1 MGGFS
6 LIDAGQTSAPTS
18 KQVVVEVGGRYGGP
32 PAGEVE
38 RTPSKK
44 KGRTPSRELEAMG
57 MGDRPPSYS
66 ASNSMVAFILS
77 K

>member
-18 KQVVVEVGGRYGGP
+18 KQVVVEVEGRGP
-32 PAGEVE
+32 LAGEV
-38 RTPSKK
+38 
-44 KGRTPSRELEAMG
+44 GRTPSREAEAMG

-66 ASNSMVAFILS
+66 ASNSMVAFIL
-77 K
+77 

>member
-1 MGGFS
+1 MPDKPQPPLANKLWWRWGEG
-6 LIDAGQTSAPTS
+6 
-18 KQVVVEVGGRYGGP
+18 GGP
-32 PAGEVE
+32 LAGEV
-38 RTPSKK
+38 
-44 KGRTPSRELEAMG
+44 GWTPSREEEAMG